1 MNLILKNYLIIRRKK
16 SCYIQIISI
25 DRPEVTSIL
34 SSPYIVEEGQTVS
47 LSCAVI
53 DANPNTNITWRWF
66 RTDRPYNTL
75 FYGPNYT
82 VSNIQRNMSG
92 SYTCTARN
100 SVGTSEADVINV
112 DVQCGLSLDIIALML

>member
-75 FYGPNYT
+75 FMDQT
-82 VSNIQRNMSG
+82 IQYLTYSE
-92 SYTCTARN
+92 TCPDHTA
-100 SVGTSEADVINV
+100 
-112 DVQCGLSLDIIALML
+112 VQPEIP